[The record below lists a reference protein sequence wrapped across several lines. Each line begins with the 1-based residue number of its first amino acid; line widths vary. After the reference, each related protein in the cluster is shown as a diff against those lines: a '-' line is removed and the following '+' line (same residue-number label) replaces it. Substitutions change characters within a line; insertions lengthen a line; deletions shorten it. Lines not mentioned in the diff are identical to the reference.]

1 MQRNENRRALERTV
15 EETRYQWGRV
25 ATACHLSG
33 LGKTRLYELLTE
45 SRGRILTCSLR
56 SPGAEK
62 GARLVYLPSLLGYL
76 EDLAIE
82 QQAEVVK

>member
-15 EETRYQWGRV
+15 EQTRYQWGRV
-25 ATACHLSG
+25 TTACHLSG
-33 LGKTRLYELLTE
+33 LGKTRLYELLSE
-45 SRGRILTCSLR
+45 SKGKILTCSLR

-62 GARLVYLPSLLGYL
+62 GARLIHLPSLFGYL

-82 QQAEVVK
+82 QRAEVVQ